1 MAGHSEQSHTHK
13 RNWRITVLISG
24 SGSNL
29 QALLDALSLPAASP
43 LSLQN
48 CTITA
53 VLSSRSDAYG
63 LTRARNANPPVPAE
77 PFPLLKWKKL
87 PQNSGR
93 SRQEWEQ
100 ELAHKIRA
108 TRPDLVVLAG
118 WMLILSEPFLK
129 ALVRDWDE
137 DEDES
142 SLSSSD
148 SSAPPPPS
156 LDPSQTAH
164 PSLPTPGSSPY
175 PSSTVPLLKNRP
187 IPIINLHPALPGQF
201 PGAHAIQ
208 DAWEA
213 FNTPDASTF
222 ITSATQGAKEVLE
235 GLAPAGEGGKGEGAT
250 ASTAEA
256 AQGDLPPRR
265 ITKTGIMIH
274 RVIPLLDAG
283 APVVVKEIPMI
294 EGESLEDLET
304 RIHEVEHVGIV
315 EAVRKC
321 TELLEKGEW
330 WEEEDLGRE

>member
-1 MAGHSEQSHTHK
+1 MVAHSEQPHTRK

-29 QALLDALSLPAASP
+29 QALLDALSLPASSP

-87 PQNSGR
+87 PHNAAR
-93 SRQEWEQ
+93 TRQEWEQ

-137 DEDES
+137 DDDES
-142 SLSSSD
+142 SPSSAD
-148 SSAPPPPS
+148 STAPPPPS
-156 LDPSQTAH
+156 LDPSQSAH

-175 PSSTVPLLKNRP
+175 PPSSLRSLKNRP

-235 GLAPAGEGGKGEGAT
+235 GLATAGDEGAT
-250 ASTAEA
+250 TTA
-256 AQGDLPPRR
+256 GDLPPRR

-294 EGESLEDLET
+294 EGESLDDLEK

-315 EAVRKC
+315 EAVKKC
-321 TELLEKGEW
+321 TELLETGEW